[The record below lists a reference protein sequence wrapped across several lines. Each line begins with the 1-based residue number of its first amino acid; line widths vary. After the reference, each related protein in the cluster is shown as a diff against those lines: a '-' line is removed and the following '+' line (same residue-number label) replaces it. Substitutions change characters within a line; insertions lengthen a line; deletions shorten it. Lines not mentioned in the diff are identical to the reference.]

1 MGASRMQ
8 AGFFTDVARAWSLAA
23 ALAASAVLWTAPTM
37 AQAPPNV
44 VSLDGDLLPYLLRF
58 ELPAVAAAVVK
69 NGKIVAAGAVGTR
82 RLGTDTPVTI
92 NDRFH
97 IGSDTKAMTSL
108 LAGMLVEE
116 GKLRWNTTVG
126 EIYPELV
133 DKMSKGVKDI
143 TLEQLLSHTSGIPG
157 DSMEHV
163 PLISSSVTDEAVNLD
178 GMRYTLVTRLLPLAL
193 HAQPGER
200 FEYSNLGYTLAG
212 AMMERVTGKTWE
224 ELVVARIFDPLKLTS
239 ASFGAQS
246 SLGRVD
252 APLGHAPDKDGKMQ
266 AFLAGPWG
274 DNPLVIGPAGLAH
287 MSVLDFATWA
297 AWNAAEGR
305 YGPPLA
311 KPETIAKLQTKIVDM
326 PPKPD
331 APVGTPSSGGYGLG
345 WGTVSLPFAPEPLV
359 FHGGSNNKNL
369 AYIVLQPKQELG
381 VVTMTNISGPK
392 ANDALMAITE
402 LLYKRFSADQTR
414 ATQKP

>member
-1 MGASRMQ
+1 M
-8 AGFFTDVARAWSLAA
+8 
-23 ALAASAVLWTAPTM
+23 
-37 AQAPPNV
+37 
-44 VSLDGDLLPYLLRF
+44 
-58 ELPAVAAAVVK
+58 K
-69 NGKIVAAGAVGTR
+69 NGKILAAGAVGTR
-82 RLGTDTPVTI
+82 RIGTNTPVTI

-108 LAGMLVEE
+108 LAAMLVEE
-116 GKLRWNTTVG
+116 GKLRWNITVG

-163 PLISSSVTDEAVNLD
+163 PLISFSVTDDAGNLD
-178 GMRYTLVTRLLPLAL
+178 VMRYTLVSRLVPLPLHGA
-193 HAQPGER
+193 PGER

-212 AMMERVTGKTWE
+212 AMMEKVTGKTWE

-239 ASFGAQS
+239 AGFGPQS

-252 APLGHAPDKDGKMQ
+252 APLGHAADKDGKMQ
-266 AFLAGPWG
+266 AFLAGPAG

-297 AWNAAEGR
+297 AWNAAEGK

-311 KPETIAKLQTKIVDM
+311 KPETIRKMHTKVVDM
-326 PPKPD
+326 PPKPTRRS
-331 APVGTPSSGGYGLG
+331 ARRHRAAMAWAGGRFRCRLRR
-345 WGTVSLPFAPEPLV
+345 SLWC
-359 FHGGSNNKNL
+359 S
-369 AYIVLQPKQELG
+369 
-381 VVTMTNISGPK
+381 
-392 ANDALMAITE
+392 MAART
-402 LLYKRFSADQTR
+402 T
-414 ATQKP
+414 

>member
-1 MGASRMQ
+1 MCASRMQ
-8 AGFFTDVARAWSLAA
+8 AGFFTGVACAWSLAA
-23 ALAASAVLWTAPTM
+23 AVAASAVLWTAPTM
-37 AQAPPNV
+37 AQAPANT
-44 VSLDGDLLPYLLRF
+44 VSLDGDLVPYLLRF
-58 ELPAVAAAVVK
+58 QLPAVAAAVVK
-69 NGKIVAAGAVGTR
+69 NGKILAAGAVGTR
-82 RLGTDTPVTI
+82 RLGTETPVTI
-92 NDRFH
+92 NDKFH

-163 PLISSSVTDEAVNLD
+163 PLISFSVTDDAANLD

-212 AMMERVTGKTWE
+212 AMMERVTGKSWE
-224 ELVVARIFDPLKLTS
+224 ELVVARIFDPLKLSS
-239 ASFGAQS
+239 AGFGPQS

-252 APLGHAPDKDGKMQ
+252 APLGHAADKDGKLQ
-266 AFLAGPWG
+266 AFLAGPAG

-297 AWNAAEGR
+297 AWNAAEGK

-311 KPETIAKLQTKIVDM
+311 KPETIRKMHTKVVDM

-359 FHGGSNNKNL
+359 FHGGSNNMNL

-381 VVTMTNISGPK
+381 LVTMTNISGPK
-392 ANDALMAITE
+392 ANEALMAITE
-402 LLYKRFSADQTR
+402 LLYKRFSAQ
-414 ATQKP
+414 P

>member
-1 MGASRMQ
+1 MGARRAMP
-8 AGFFTDVARAWSLAA
+8 AFFTGVVRAWSLAA
-23 ALAASAVLWTAPTM
+23 AMAASTVLWTASAM
-37 AQAPPNV
+37 AQLPPNV
-44 VSLDGDLLPYLLRF
+44 VSLDSDLLPYLLRF
-58 ELPAVAAAVVK
+58 DLPAVAAAVVK
-69 NGKIVAAGAVGTR
+69 NGKILAAGAVGTR
-82 RLGTDTPVTI
+82 RLGTDTPVTV

-133 DKMSKGVKDI
+133 EKMSKGVKDI
-143 TLEQLLSHTSGIPG
+143 TLEQLLSHTSGIAG

-163 PLISSSVTDEAVNLD
+163 PLISYSVTDEAANLD

-193 HAQPGER
+193 HAEPGER

-239 ASFGAQS
+239 AGFGPQS

-252 APLGHAPDKDGKMQ
+252 APLGHAADKSGKMQ

-297 AWNAAEGR
+297 AWNAAAGR

-311 KPETIAKLQTKIVDM
+311 KPETIAKLHTKVVDM

-345 WGTVSLPFAPEPLV
+345 WGTVALPFAPEPLV
-359 FHGGSNNKNL
+359 FHGGSNNMNL

-381 VVTMTNISGPK
+381 LVTMTNISGPK

-402 LLYKRFSADQTR
+402 FLYKRFGADQAR
-414 ATQKP
+414 ATSKP

>member
-1 MGASRMQ
+1 MYASRMET
-8 AGFFTDVARAWSLAA
+8 GFFTGVVRAWSLAA
-23 ALAASAVLWTAPTM
+23 AVSASTVLWTASTM
-37 AQAPPNV
+37 AQAPANT
-44 VSLDGDLLPYLLRF
+44 VSLDGDLVPYLLRF
-58 ELPAVAAAVVK
+58 QLPAVAAAVVK

-143 TLEQLLSHTSGIPG
+143 TLEQLLSHTSGIAG

-239 ASFGAQS
+239 AGFGAQS

-252 APLGHAPDKDGKMQ
+252 APLGHAPDKDGKLQ

-305 YGPPLA
+305 NGPPLA
-311 KPETIAKLQTKIVDM
+311 KPETIRKLQAKVVDM

-345 WGTVSLPFAPEPLV
+345 WGAVSLPFVPEPLV

-392 ANDALMAITE
+392 ADEALMAITE

-414 ATQKP
+414 ATPKP

>member
-1 MGASRMQ
+1 MQ
-8 AGFFTDVARAWSLAA
+8 AGFFTGVARACSLAA
-23 ALAASAVLWTAPTM
+23 AVAASAVLWTAPTM

-44 VSLDGDLLPYLLRF
+44 VSLDGELLPYLLRF

-143 TLEQLLSHTSGIPG
+143 TLEQLLSHTSGIP
-157 DSMEHV
+157 
-163 PLISSSVTDEAVNLD
+163 EAVNLD

-212 AMMERVTGKTWE
+212 AIMERVTGKTWE

-239 ASFGAQS
+239 AGFGAQS

-252 APLGHAPDKDGKMQ
+252 APLGHAPDKDGKLQ

-311 KPETIAKLQTKIVDM
+311 KPETIAKLQAKVVDM

-359 FHGGSNNKNL
+359 FHGGSNNMNL

-402 LLYKRFSADQTR
+402 LLYKRFGADQTR
-414 ATQKP
+414 ATPKP

>member
-8 AGFFTDVARAWSLAA
+8 AGFLIGVARARSLAA
-23 ALAASAVLWTAPTM
+23 AVAASAVLWTASTM
-37 AQAPPNV
+37 AQAPTNV
-44 VSLDGDLLPYLLRF
+44 VSLDGDLLPYLVRF
-58 ELPAVAAAVVK
+58 QLPAVAAAVAK
-69 NGKIVAAGAVGTR
+69 GGKILAAGAVGTR

-126 EIYPELV
+126 EIYSELV
-133 DKMSKGVKDI
+133 GKMSKGVQDI
-143 TLEQLLSHTSGIPG
+143 TLEQLLSHTSGIAG

-163 PLISSSVTDEAVNLD
+163 PLISYSVTDEAANLD

-224 ELVVARIFDPLKLTS
+224 ELVVARIFDPLKLSS
-239 ASFGAQS
+239 AGFGPQS

-297 AWNAAEGR
+297 AWNSAQGR

-311 KPETIAKLQTKIVDM
+311 KPETIARLQAKVVDM

-359 FHGGSNNKNL
+359 FHGGSNNMNL

-381 VVTMTNISGPK
+381 LVTMTNISGPK
-392 ANDALMAITE
+392 ANEALMAITE
-402 LLYKRFSADQTR
+402 ILYKRFSADQNR
-414 ATQKP
+414 APQKP

>member
-1 MGASRMQ
+1 MDASRMQ
-8 AGFFTDVARAWSLAA
+8 AGIFTGVVRVWSFAGALAA
-23 ALAASAVLWTAPTM
+23 ATVLWTASTM
-37 AQAPPNV
+37 AQLPPNV

-58 ELPAVAAAVVK
+58 DLPAVAAAVAK
-69 NGKIVAAGAVGTR
+69 NGKIVAAGAAGTR
-82 RLGTDTPVTI
+82 RLGTDTPVTV

-143 TLEQLLSHTSGIPG
+143 ALEQLLAHTSGVPG

-163 PLISSSVTDEAVNLD
+163 PLISYSVTDEAANLD

-239 ASFGAQS
+239 AGFGPQA

-252 APLGHAPDKDGKMQ
+252 APLGHAADKNGKLQ

-274 DNPLVIGPAGLAH
+274 DNPLVIGPAGLVH
-287 MSVLDFATWA
+287 MSFLDFATWA
-297 AWNAAEGR
+297 AWNAAAGR

-311 KPETIAKLQTKIVDM
+311 KPEITAKLQAKVVDM

-359 FHGGSNNKNL
+359 FHGGSNNMNL

-381 VVTMTNISGPK
+381 LVTMTNISGPK

-402 LLYKRFSADQTR
+402 LLYKRFGADQTR
-414 ATQKP
+414 APPKP

>member
-1 MGASRMQ
+1 VSVVYAIVRIC
-8 AGFFTDVARAWSLAA
+8 SLVAA
-23 ALAASAVLWTAPTM
+23 AVVSAVLWTATTM
-37 AQAPPNV
+37 AQAPANI
-44 VSLDGDLLPYLLRF
+44 VSLDGDLAPYLDRF
-58 ELPAVAAAVVK
+58 KLPAVAAAVVK
-69 NGKIVAAGAVGTR
+69 SGKILAAGAVGTR
-82 RLGTDTPVTI
+82 RIGTDTPVTI

-126 EIYPELV
+126 EIYPELA

-163 PLISSSVTDEAVNLD
+163 PLISFSVTDDAGNLD
-178 GMRYTLVTRLLPLAL
+178 AMRYTLVTRLVPLPL
-193 HAQPGER
+193 HGIPGER

-212 AMMERVTGKTWE
+212 AIMERITGKTWE

-239 ASFGAQS
+239 AGFGPQS

-252 APLGHAPDKDGKMQ
+252 APLGHAAGKDGKMR

-311 KPETIAKLQTKIVDM
+311 RSETIRKMHTKVVDM

-359 FHGGSNNKNL
+359 FHGGSNNMNL

-381 VVTMTNISGPK
+381 LVTMTNISGPK

-402 LLYKRFSADQTR
+402 LLYRRFAQ
-414 ATQKP
+414 QP

>member
-1 MGASRMQ
+1 MCANRMQ
-8 AGFFTDVARAWSLAA
+8 AGFFTSAVRTWSLAA
-23 ALAASAVLWTAPTM
+23 AVAASTVLWTASTM
-37 AQAPPNV
+37 AQAPTSI
-44 VSLDGDLLPYLLRF
+44 VSLDGDLLPYLVRF
-58 ELPAVAAAVVK
+58 RLPAVAAAVAK
-69 NGKIVAAGAVGTR
+69 NGKILAAGAVGTR
-82 RLGTDTPVTI
+82 RLGTDTPVTV

-126 EIYPELV
+126 EIYPELL
-133 DKMSKGVKDI
+133 DKMSKGVKDV
-143 TLEQLLSHTSGIPG
+143 TLEQLLSHTSGIAG

-163 PLISSSVTDEAVNLD
+163 PLISYSVTDDAANLD

-193 HAQPGER
+193 HAPPGER

-224 ELVVARIFDPLKLTS
+224 ELVVARIFDPLKLTT
-239 ASFGAQS
+239 AGFGPQS

-252 APLGHAPDKDGKMQ
+252 APLGHAAGKDGKLQ
-266 AFLAGPWG
+266 AFLAGPGG

-287 MSVLDFATWA
+287 MSVIDFATWA

-311 KPETIAKLQTKIVDM
+311 KPETIRKLHAKVVDM

-345 WGTVSLPFAPEPLV
+345 WGTVSLPFAPEPLL
-359 FHGGSNNKNL
+359 FHGGSNNMNL

-381 VVTMTNISGPK
+381 LVTMTNISAPK
-392 ANDALMAITE
+392 ANEALMAITE
-402 LLYKRFSADQTR
+402 LLYKRFSADQVR
-414 ATQKP
+414 ATPKP

>member
-8 AGFFTDVARAWSLAA
+8 AGFFTGVARTCSLAA
-23 ALAASAVLWTAPTM
+23 AVAASAVLWTAPAM

-178 GMRYTLVTRLLPLAL
+178 GMRYTLVSRLLPLAL

-239 ASFGAQS
+239 AGFGPQS

-252 APLGHAPDKDGKMQ
+252 APLGHAAGKDGKMQ

-311 KPETIAKLQTKIVDM
+311 KPETIRKMHTKVVDM
-326 PPKPD
+326 PAKPD
-331 APVGTPSSGGYGLG
+331 APVGTPSSGGYALG
-345 WGTVSLPFAPEPLV
+345 WGTVSLPFATEPFV
-359 FHGGSNNKNL
+359 FHGGSNTMNL
-369 AYIVLQPKQELG
+369 AYILLQPKQQLG
-381 VVTMTNISGPK
+381 LVMMTNISGPK
-392 ANDALMAITE
+392 ADEALMAIAA
-402 LLYKRFSADQTR
+402 LLYMRFGQ
-414 ATQKP
+414 QP

>member
-1 MGASRMQ
+1 MGASL
-8 AGFFTDVARAWSLAA
+8 AKPAFFSGVVRAWSLAA
-23 ALAASAVLWTAPTM
+23 AMAASTVLWTASAM
-37 AQAPPNV
+37 AQLPPNV
-44 VSLDGDLLPYLLRF
+44 VSLDSDLLPYLLRF
-58 ELPAVAAAVVK
+58 DLPAVAAAVVK
-69 NGKIVAAGAVGTR
+69 NGKILAAGAVGTR
-82 RLGTDTPVTI
+82 RLGTDTAVTV

-133 DKMSKGVKDI
+133 DTLRKGVKDV
-143 TLEQLLSHTSGIPG
+143 TLEQLLSHTSGIAG

-163 PLISSSVTDEAVNLD
+163 PLISYSVTDEAANLD

-193 HAQPGER
+193 HAEPGER

-224 ELVVARIFDPLKLTS
+224 ELVVARIFDPLKLTT
-239 ASFGAQS
+239 AGFGPQA

-252 APLGHAPDKDGKMQ
+252 APLGHAAGKDGKMQ
-266 AFLAGPWG
+266 AFLAGPGG

-297 AWNAAEGR
+297 AWNAAAGR

-311 KPETIAKLQTKIVDM
+311 KPETIVKLQTKVVDM

-345 WGTVSLPFAPEPLV
+345 WGTVALPFAPEPLV
-359 FHGGSNNKNL
+359 FHGGSNNMNL

-381 VVTMTNISGPK
+381 LVTMTNISGPK

-402 LLYKRFSADQTR
+402 LLYKRFGADQAR

>member
-8 AGFFTDVARAWSLAA
+8 AGIFTGIVRAWSLAG
-23 ALAASAVLWTAPTM
+23 ALAAMTILAPPAM
-37 AQAPPNV
+37 AQVPTNI
-44 VSLDGDLLPYLLRF
+44 VSLDSDLLPYLLRF

-69 NGKIVAAGAVGTR
+69 GGKILAAGTVGTR
-82 RLGTDTPVTI
+82 RRGTDTPVTI

-133 DKMSKGVKDI
+133 DKMGKGVKDI

-157 DSMEHV
+157 DKPEHE
-163 PLISSSVTDEAVNLD
+163 PLIGVSLTDDPANLD
-178 GMRYTLVTRLLPLAL
+178 GMRLVLVRRLLP
-193 HAQPGER
+193 QPLSAPPGTR

-212 AMMERVTGKTWE
+212 AMTERVTGRTWE
-224 ELVVARIFDPLKLTS
+224 ELIVSRLFDPLQLGS
-239 ASFGAQS
+239 AGFGPQS
-246 SLGRVD
+246 SLGRID
-252 APLGHAPDKDGKMQ
+252 APLGHAPDKDGKLA

-274 DNPLVIGPAGLAH
+274 DNPLIIGPAGTVH
-287 MSVLDFATWA
+287 MSVLDFARWA
-297 AWNAAEGR
+297 AWNTTLGR
-305 YGPPLA
+305 SGPALV
-311 KPETIAKLQTKIVDM
+311 KPETVARLQAKVVDM

-345 WGTVSLPFAPEPLV
+345 WGTVSLPFSTEPFV
-359 FHGGSNNKNL
+359 FHGGSNNMNL
-369 AYIVLQPKQELG
+369 AYILLQPSKQAGL
-381 VVTMTNISGPK
+381 VLMTNVGGPK
-392 ANDALMAITE
+392 ANEALMA
-402 LLYKRFSADQTR
+402 LSAVLYDKFIR
-414 ATQKP
+414 

>member
-1 MGASRMQ
+1 MCACRIGEGLWAK
-8 AGFFTDVARAWSLAA
+8 VARVWSLAA
-23 ALAASAVLWTAPTM
+23 ALAVSAVMWIPATM
-37 AQAPPNV
+37 AQGPTDI
-44 VSLDGDLLPYLLRF
+44 VSLNGDLAPYLDRF
-58 ELPAVAAAVVK
+58 KLPAVAAAVVK
-69 NGKIVAAGAVGTR
+69 SGKIVAAGAVGTR
-82 RLGTDTPVTI
+82 RIGTDKPVTL

-108 LAGMLVEE
+108 LAAMLVEE
-116 GKLRWNTTVG
+116 GRLRWNTTVG

-143 TLEQLLSHTSGIPG
+143 TIEQLLSHTSGIPSDG
-157 DSMEHV
+157 QEHV
-163 PLISSSVTDEAVNLD
+163 SLLSFSMDDEAANLD
-178 GMRYTLVTRLLPLAL
+178 GMRLTLVTRLVPQPLRA
-193 HAQPGER
+193 APGER

-239 ASFGAQS
+239 AGFGPQA

-266 AFLAGPWG
+266 AHLAGPGG

-311 KPETIAKLQTKIVDM
+311 KPETIAKLQAKVVDM

-345 WGTVSLPFAPEPLV
+345 WGTGSLPFAPEPLV
-359 FHGGSNNKNL
+359 FHGGSNNMNL
-369 AYIVLQPKQELG
+369 AYIMLQPKQELG

>member
-1 MGASRMQ
+1 MEASACAKGAR
-8 AGFFTDVARAWSLAA
+8 VWSLIA
-23 ALAASAVLWTAPTM
+23 ALAISTVLWTSAAM
-37 AQAPPNV
+37 AQLPAGA
-44 VSLDGDLLPYLLRF
+44 VSLDGDLAPYLDRYK
-58 ELPAVAAAVVK
+58 LPAVAAAVVK

-82 RLGTDTPVTI
+82 RIGTNTPVTI
-92 NDRFH
+92 DDRFH

-133 DKMSKGVKDI
+133 GKMSTGVKDI
-143 TLEQLLSHTSGIPG
+143 TLQQLLSHTSGIPG

-163 PLISSSVTDEAVNLD
+163 PLISFSVTDEAGNLD
-178 GMRYTLVTRLLPLAL
+178 AMRYTLVTRLVPLPL
-193 HAQPGER
+193 HGVPGER

-224 ELVVARIFDPLKLTS
+224 ELVVARIFDPLKLTT
-239 ASFGAQS
+239 AGFGPQS

-252 APLGHAPDKDGKMQ
+252 APLGHAAGKDGKMQ

-274 DNPLVIGPAGLAH
+274 DNPLIIGPAGLAH

-311 KPETIAKLQTKIVDM
+311 RPETIRKLHTKVVDM

-345 WGTVSLPFAPEPLV
+345 WGTVSLPFAAEPLI
-359 FHGGSNNKNL
+359 FHGGSNNMNL
-369 AYIVLQPKQELG
+369 AYIVLQPRQELG
-381 VVTMTNISGPK
+381 LVTMTNISGPP

-402 LLYKRFSADQTR
+402 LLYKRFSQ
-414 ATQKP
+414 P

>member
-1 MGASRMQ
+1 M
-8 AGFFTDVARAWSLAA
+8 
-23 ALAASAVLWTAPTM
+23 LWTPMTM
-37 AQAPPNV
+37 AQAPTDIA
-44 VSLDGDLLPYLLRF
+44 SLDGDLAPFLARF
-58 ELPAVAAAVVK
+58 QLPAVAAAVAK

-82 RLGTDTPVTI
+82 RLGTDAPVTI

-116 GKLRWNTTVG
+116 GKLRWDSTVG

-133 DKMSKGVKDI
+133 GKMSKGVKDI
-143 TLEQLLSHTSGIPG
+143 TLEQLLSHTSGIAG

-163 PLISSSVTDEAVNLD
+163 PLISYSVTDEAANLD
-178 GMRYTLVTRLLPLAL
+178 GMRYTLVTRLVPLAL
-193 HAQPGER
+193 HGQPGER

-224 ELVVARIFDPLKLTS
+224 ELVVARIFDPLKLTT
-239 ASFGAQS
+239 AGFGPQS

-252 APLGHAPDKDGKMQ
+252 APLGHAAGKDGKMQ

-297 AWNAAEGR
+297 AWNAAEGKH
-305 YGPPLA
+305 GPPLA
-311 KPETIAKLQTKIVDM
+311 RPETIRKLHTKVVDM
-326 PPKPD
+326 PAKPD

-345 WGTVSLPFAPEPLV
+345 WGTVSLPFAPEPLI
-359 FHGGSNNKNL
+359 FHGGSNNMNL

-402 LLYKRFSADQTR
+402 LLYKRYARQ
-414 ATQKP
+414 P

>member
-1 MGASRMQ
+1 MFAI
-8 AGFFTDVARAWSLAA
+8 ARLWSLAA
-23 ALAASAVLWTAPTM
+23 VAASVVLWTATTM
-37 AQAPPNV
+37 AQAPTDI
-44 VSLDGDLLPYLLRF
+44 VSLDGDLVPYLDRF
-58 ELPAVAAAVVK
+58 KLPAVAAAVVK
-69 NGKIVAAGAVGTR
+69 NGKILAAGAVGTR
-82 RLGTDTPVTI
+82 RIGTNTPVTI

-108 LAGMLVEE
+108 LAAMLVEE

-163 PLISSSVTDEAVNLD
+163 PLISFSVTDDAGNLD
-178 GMRYTLVTRLLPLAL
+178 VMRYTLVSRLVPLPLHGA
-193 HAQPGER
+193 PGER

-212 AMMERVTGKTWE
+212 AMMEKVTGKTWE
-224 ELVVARIFDPLKLTS
+224 ELVVARIFDPLKLRS
-239 ASFGAQS
+239 AGFGPQS

-252 APLGHAPDKDGKMQ
+252 APLGHAADKDGKMQ
-266 AFLAGPWG
+266 AFLAGPAG

-297 AWNAAEGR
+297 AWNAAEGK

-311 KPETIAKLQTKIVDM
+311 KPETIRKMHTKVVDM

-359 FHGGSNNKNL
+359 FHGGSNNMNL

-381 VVTMTNISGPK
+381 LVTMTNISGPK

-402 LLYKRFSADQTR
+402 LLYKRFSAN
-414 ATQKP
+414 

>member
-1 MGASRMQ
+1 MQ
-8 AGFFTDVARAWSLAA
+8 AGFFTGVVRAWSLAV
-23 ALAASAVLWTAPTM
+23 ALAASTVLWTGSTM
-37 AQAPPNV
+37 AQLPPNV
-44 VSLDGDLLPYLLRF
+44 VSLDGDLLPYLVRF
-58 ELPAVAAAVVK
+58 DLPAVAAAVVK
-69 NGKIVAAGAVGTR
+69 NGKILAAGAVGTR
-82 RLGTDTPVTI
+82 RLGTDAPVTI

-108 LAGMLVEE
+108 LAGVLVEE

-133 DKMSKGVKDI
+133 DKMGKGVKDI
-143 TLEQLLSHTSGIPG
+143 TLEQLLSHTSGIAG

-163 PLISSSVTDEAVNLD
+163 PLISYSVTDEAANLD

-239 ASFGAQS
+239 AGFGPQA

-252 APLGHAPDKDGKMQ
+252 APLGHAADKNGKMQ
-266 AFLAGPWG
+266 AFLAGPSG
-274 DNPLVIGPAGLAH
+274 DNPLVIGPAGLVH

-297 AWNAAEGR
+297 AWNAAAGR

-311 KPETIAKLQTKIVDM
+311 KPETIAKLQAKVVDM

-345 WGTVSLPFAPEPLV
+345 WGAVSLPFAPEPLV
-359 FHGGSNNKNL
+359 FHGGSNNMNL

-381 VVTMTNISGPK
+381 LVMMTNISGTK
-392 ANDALMAITE
+392 ANEALMAITE

-414 ATQKP
+414 ATPKP

>member
-1 MGASRMQ
+1 MEASACTKGAR
-8 AGFFTDVARAWSLAA
+8 VWSLIA
-23 ALAASAVLWTAPTM
+23 ALAISTVLWASAAM
-37 AQAPPNV
+37 AQLPAGA
-44 VSLDGDLLPYLLRF
+44 VSLDGDLAPYLDRYK
-58 ELPAVAAAVVK
+58 LPAVAAAVVK

-82 RLGTDTPVTI
+82 RIGTNTPVTI
-92 NDRFH
+92 DDRFH

-133 DKMSKGVKDI
+133 GKMSTGVKDI
-143 TLEQLLSHTSGIPG
+143 TLQQLLSHTSGIPG

-163 PLISSSVTDEAVNLD
+163 PLISFSVTDEAGNLD
-178 GMRYTLVTRLLPLAL
+178 AMRYTLVTRLVPLPL
-193 HAQPGER
+193 HGVPGER

-224 ELVVARIFDPLKLTS
+224 ELVVARIFDPLKLTT
-239 ASFGAQS
+239 AGFGPQS

-252 APLGHAPDKDGKMQ
+252 APLGHAAGKDGKMQ

-274 DNPLVIGPAGLAH
+274 DNPLIIGPAGLAH

-311 KPETIAKLQTKIVDM
+311 RPETIRKLHTKVVDM

-345 WGTVSLPFAPEPLV
+345 WGTVSLPFAAEPLI
-359 FHGGSNNKNL
+359 FHGGSNNMNL
-369 AYIVLQPKQELG
+369 AYIVLQPRQELG
-381 VVTMTNISGPK
+381 LVTMTNISGPP

-402 LLYKRFSADQTR
+402 LLYKRFSQ
-414 ATQKP
+414 P

>member
-1 MGASRMQ
+1 MFAI
-8 AGFFTDVARAWSLAA
+8 ARLWSLAA
-23 ALAASAVLWTAPTM
+23 VAASVVLWTATTM
-37 AQAPPNV
+37 AQAPTDI
-44 VSLDGDLLPYLLRF
+44 VSLDGDLVPYLDRF
-58 ELPAVAAAVVK
+58 KLPAVAAAVVK
-69 NGKIVAAGAVGTR
+69 NGKILAAGAVGTR
-82 RLGTDTPVTI
+82 RIGTNTPVTI

-108 LAGMLVEE
+108 LAAMLVEE

-163 PLISSSVTDEAVNLD
+163 PLISFSVTDDAGNLD
-178 GMRYTLVTRLLPLAL
+178 VMRYTLVSRLVPLPLHGA
-193 HAQPGER
+193 PGER

-212 AMMERVTGKTWE
+212 AMMEKVTGKTWE
-224 ELVVARIFDPLKLTS
+224 ELVVARIFDPLKLRS
-239 ASFGAQS
+239 AGFGPQS

-252 APLGHAPDKDGKMQ
+252 APLGHAADKDGKMQ

-274 DNPLVIGPAGLAH
+274 DNPLLIGPAGLAH

-297 AWNAAEGR
+297 AWNAAEGK

-311 KPETIAKLQTKIVDM
+311 KPETIRKMHTKVVDM

-359 FHGGSNNKNL
+359 FHGGSNNMNL
-369 AYIVLQPKQELG
+369 AYIVLQPKRELG
-381 VVTMTNISGPK
+381 LVTMTNISGPK

-402 LLYKRFSADQTR
+402 LLYKRFSAN
-414 ATQKP
+414 

>member
-1 MGASRMQ
+1 MQ
-8 AGFFTDVARAWSLAA
+8 ASFFMGVVRIWSLAA
-23 ALAASAVLWTAPTM
+23 AVAASTVLWTASTM
-37 AQAPPNV
+37 AQAPTSI
-44 VSLDGDLLPYLLRF
+44 VSLDGDLLPYLVRF
-58 ELPAVAAAVVK
+58 QLPAVAAAVTK
-69 NGKIVAAGAVGTR
+69 NGKILAAGAVGTR
-82 RLGTDTPVTI
+82 RLGTDTPVTV

-126 EIYPELV
+126 EIYPELL

-143 TLEQLLSHTSGIPG
+143 TLEQLLSHTSGIAG

-163 PLISSSVTDEAVNLD
+163 PLISYSVTDDAANLD

-193 HAQPGER
+193 HAPPGER

-224 ELVVARIFDPLKLTS
+224 ELVVARIFDPLKLTT
-239 ASFGAQS
+239 AGFGPQS

-252 APLGHAPDKDGKMQ
+252 APLGHAAGKDGKLQ
-266 AFLAGPWG
+266 AFLAGPGG

-287 MSVLDFATWA
+287 MSVIDFATWA

-311 KPETIAKLQTKIVDM
+311 KPETIRKLHAKVVDM

-345 WGTVSLPFAPEPLV
+345 WGTVSLPFAPEPLL
-359 FHGGSNNKNL
+359 FHGGSNNMNL

-381 VVTMTNISGPK
+381 LVTMTNISAPK
-392 ANDALMAITE
+392 ANEALMAITE
-402 LLYKRFSADQTR
+402 LLYKRFSADQVR
-414 ATQKP
+414 ATPKP

>member
-1 MGASRMQ
+1 MGTGRMQ
-8 AGFFTDVARAWSLAA
+8 AGFFTGVVRACSLAA
-23 ALAASAVLWTAPTM
+23 ALTVSTVLWTTSAM
-37 AQAPPNV
+37 AQLPPNV
-44 VSLDGDLLPYLLRF
+44 VSLDSDLLPYLLRF
-58 ELPAVAAAVVK
+58 DLPAVAAAVAR

-82 RLGTDTPVTI
+82 RLGTDTPVTV

-163 PLISSSVTDEAVNLD
+163 PLISYSVTDEAANLD
-178 GMRYTLVTRLLPLAL
+178 GMRYTLVTRLVPLAL
-193 HAQPGER
+193 HGQPGER

-224 ELVVARIFDPLKLTS
+224 ELVVARIFDPLKLTT
-239 ASFGAQS
+239 AGFGPQS

-252 APLGHAPDKDGKMQ
+252 APLGHAAGKDGKMQ
-266 AFLAGPWG
+266 SFLAGPWG

-297 AWNAAEGR
+297 AWNAAEGKS
-305 YGPPLA
+305 GPALA
-311 KPETIAKLQTKIVDM
+311 KPETIRKLHTKVVDM

-345 WGTVSLPFAPEPLV
+345 WGTVSLPFAPQPLV
-359 FHGGSNNKNL
+359 FHGGSNNMNL
-369 AYIVLQPKQELG
+369 AYIVLQPSQELG
-381 VVTMTNISGPK
+381 LVTMTNISGPK

-402 LLYKRFSADQTR
+402 LLYKRFGADQSR
-414 ATQKP
+414 ATKP

>member
-1 MGASRMQ
+1 METSAGAKASR
-8 AGFFTDVARAWSLAA
+8 VRILAA
-23 ALAASAVLWTAPTM
+23 ALVMSAMSWTSPSM
-37 AQAPPNV
+37 AQLPTGA
-44 VSLDGDLLPYLLRF
+44 VSLDSDLAPYLDRF
-58 ELPAVAAAVVK
+58 QLPAVAAAVAK

-82 RLGTDTPVTI
+82 RIGTDTPVTI

-108 LAGMLVEE
+108 LAAMLIEE

-163 PLISSSVTDEAVNLD
+163 PLISYSVTDDAANLD
-178 GMRYTLVTRLLPLAL
+178 GMRYTLVTRLVPMPVHGA
-193 HAQPGER
+193 PGER

-224 ELVVARIFDPLKLTS
+224 ELVVARIFEPLKLTS
-239 ASFGAQS
+239 AGFGPQS

-252 APLGHAPDKDGKMQ
+252 APLGHAVGKDGKMQ

-274 DNPLVIGPAGLAH
+274 DNPLVIGPAGTAH

-297 AWNAAEGR
+297 AWNATEGR
-305 YGPPLA
+305 YGPALV
-311 KPETIAKLQTKIVDM
+311 KPEAVRKLHTKIVDM

-359 FHGGSNNKNL
+359 FHGGSNNMNL
-369 AYIVLQPKQELG
+369 AYILLQPRQELG
-381 VVTMTNISGPK
+381 LVQMTNISGPK
-392 ANDALMAITE
+392 ANDALMAIAE
-402 LLYKRFSADQTR
+402 FLYKRFAQ
-414 ATQKP
+414 QP

>member
-8 AGFFTDVARAWSLAA
+8 AGFFTGVARTCSLAA
-23 ALAASAVLWTAPTM
+23 AVAASAVLWTAPAM

-163 PLISSSVTDEAVNLD
+163 PLISFSVTDDAANLD
-178 GMRYTLVTRLLPLAL
+178 GMRYTLVTRLVPLPLRSA
-193 HAQPGER
+193 PGER

-212 AMMERVTGKTWE
+212 AMMEKVTGKTWE
-224 ELVVARIFDPLKLTS
+224 ELVVARIFDPLKLTT
-239 ASFGAQS
+239 AGFGPQS

-266 AFLAGPWG
+266 AFLAGPAG
-274 DNPLVIGPAGLAH
+274 DNPLLIGPAGLAH

-297 AWNAAEGR
+297 AWNAAEGKN
-305 YGPPLA
+305 GPPLA
-311 KPETIAKLQTKIVDM
+311 KPETIRKMHTKVVDM

-359 FHGGSNNKNL
+359 FHGGSNNMNL

-381 VVTMTNISGPK
+381 LVTMTNISGPK
-392 ANDALMAITE
+392 ANEALMAITE
-402 LLYKRFSADQTR
+402 LLYKRFAQ
-414 ATQKP
+414 QP